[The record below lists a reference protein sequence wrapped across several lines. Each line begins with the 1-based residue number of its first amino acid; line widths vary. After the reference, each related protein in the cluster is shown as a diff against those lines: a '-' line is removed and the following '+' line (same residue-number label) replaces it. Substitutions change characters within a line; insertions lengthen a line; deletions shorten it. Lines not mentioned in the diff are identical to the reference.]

1 MKCVF
6 FILFNFFIFFVRKKI
21 QTDTQSNVE
30 KCRDLFL

>member
-6 FILFNFFIFFVRKKI
+6 FILFNFFIFVRKEI